1 MAKET
6 NATPQTAAPP
16 LQLDFSVRPVT
27 PKDNFLGFAKVTINK
42 AVVLD
47 GLRILQS
54 EKGIYA
60 GMPSVPDGRKEG
72 TYRDIAYPITPEA
85 RAQINQELGAAYTTK
100 IEQEQARMVA
110 ILANQKNP
118 PQTKPP
124 SIKQQLAVGKK
135 RAAEQNGQSPSQR
148 GKGQTTPA
156 HDAI

>member
-1 MAKET
+1 MSNELK
-6 NATPQTAAPP
+6 
-16 LQLDFSVRPVT
+16 LDFSVRPVT
-27 PKDNFLGFAKVTINK
+27 PKDNFLGFAKVTINDS
-42 AVVLD
+42 VVID

-60 GMPSVPDGRKEG
+60 GMPSVPDSRKEG

-85 RAQINQELGAAYTTK
+85 RAQINQGLGVAYVAQVQK
-100 IEQEQARMVA
+100 EQARMAA
-110 ILANQKNP
+110 IVENQKNP

-124 SIKQQLAVGKK
+124 SIKQQLADGKK
-135 RAAEQNGQSPSQR
+135 RAAEQNGKSTPQH